1 MKVEIRPQKVTDAKR
16 FFEILNND
24 NFIYFGARPKTLKE
38 EKDFLKKNPAWRK
51 SNFAHNFSILLQNVV
66 VGACGIHIN
75 QHRTF
80 IGEIGY
86 FVDEAHW
93 GKGIATEAVR
103 FLEKFGFGKLKLHRI
118 EILMDPKNKASEKV
132 AIKCAYKKEGL
143 MKKVVFSKRT
153 KSYRDCYLYA
163 KARWRTA

>member
-1 MKVEIRPQKVTDAKR
+1 MNITIRPQRPSDANR

-24 NFIYFGARPKTLKE
+24 NFVYFGARPKTLKE
-38 EKDFLKKNPAWRK
+38 EIKFLKKNTAWRK
-51 SNFAHNFSILLQNVV
+51 NNFAHNFSIILGKTV

-86 FVDEAHW
+86 FVDEQYW
-93 GKGIATEAVR
+93 GKGIATQTVK
-103 FLEKFGFGKLKLHRI
+103 FLEKLGFGKLKLNRI
-118 EILMDPKNKASEKV
+118 EILMDPRNKASEKV
-132 AIKCAYKKEGL
+132 AIKCGYKKEGL

-153 KSYRDCYLYA
+153 NTYRDCYLYA
-163 KARWRTA
+163 KVK

>member
-1 MKVEIRPQKVTDAKR
+1 MKLAIRPQKVSDAKR

-24 NFIYFGARPKTLKE
+24 SFRYFSARPKTIKE
-38 EKDFLKKNPAWRK
+38 EVEFLKKNPSWRK
-51 SNFAHNFSILLQNVV
+51 QNFAYNFTIVTGDQI

-75 QHRTF
+75 QHRKH

-86 FVDEAHW
+86 FVDESYW
-93 GKGIATEAVR
+93 GQGIATQAVK
-103 FLEKFGFGKLKLHRI
+103 FLEKFGFGKLKLKRM
-118 EILMDPKNKASEKV
+118 EILMESRNKASEKV
-132 AIKCAYKKEGL
+132 AIKTGYKKEGL

-163 KARWRTA
+163 KVK